1 MVFGLNLTQFLFVYG
16 PRAKIF
22 ISKFYFFKLWKY
34 DNMFIGDLENIEQGY
49 TYFHYILQ
57 LV

>member
-1 MVFGLNLTQFLFVYG
+1 MVSGLNLTQFLFVYG

-49 TYFHYILQ
+49 I
-57 LV
+57 